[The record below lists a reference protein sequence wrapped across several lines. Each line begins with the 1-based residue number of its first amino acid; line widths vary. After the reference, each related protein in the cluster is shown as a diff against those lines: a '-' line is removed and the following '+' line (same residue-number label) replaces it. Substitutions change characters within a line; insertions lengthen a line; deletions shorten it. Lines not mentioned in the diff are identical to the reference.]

1 MKKLIL
7 AMIAIL
13 SFSCVLAQN
22 DNTNLDKFK
31 NLKVLKSDG
40 DEEVQVEIRKPDNS
54 SLMTR
59 KATTFKR
66 IVKLDQRNKLRE
78 SNKLLY

>member
-7 AMIAIL
+7 AMLAIL

-22 DNTNLDKFK
+22 NTADLVKFK

-59 KATTFKR
+59 KATKFKR
-66 IVKLDQRNKLRE
+66 IVKLDQRTKLKE

>member
-7 AMIAIL
+7 AMLAIL
-13 SFSCVLAQN
+13 SISCVLAQN
-22 DNTNLDKFK
+22 DTTDLDKFK

-59 KATTFKR
+59 KATKFKR
-66 IVKLDQRNKLRE
+66 IVKLDQRSKLKE

>member
-7 AMIAIL
+7 AMLAIL
-13 SFSCVLAQN
+13 SISCVLAQN
-22 DNTNLDKFK
+22 DTTNLDKFK

-59 KATTFKR
+59 KATKFKR
-66 IVKLDQRNKLRE
+66 IVKLDQRSKLKE